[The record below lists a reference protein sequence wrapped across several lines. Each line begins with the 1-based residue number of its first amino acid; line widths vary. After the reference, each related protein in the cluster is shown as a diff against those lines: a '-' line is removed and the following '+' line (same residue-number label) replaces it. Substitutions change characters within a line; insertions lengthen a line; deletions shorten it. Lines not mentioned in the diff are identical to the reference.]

1 MKRKRA
7 IIKLIF
13 SSPFSFFSFL
23 PSFFLPPPSF
33 SLLLLSPSSFFLP
46 PPSFSPLLFS
56 LLLLS
61 PSSFFLPPPF
71 LPPPSFSLLLL
82 SPSSFFLPPPPSS
95 SHRIPKGSRCP
106 VMQMLIERIVL
117 TNESSIDKNFA
128 FYVPRDDNRFK
139 LVPGYGVL
147 KRAPR

>member
-33 SLLLLSPSSFFLP
+33 SLLLLSPSSF
-46 PPSFSPLLFS
+46 
-56 LLLLS
+56 
-61 PSSFFLPPPF
+61 F

>member
-33 SLLLLSPSSFFLP
+33 SLLLLSPSSF
-46 PPSFSPLLFS
+46 
-56 LLLLS
+56 
-61 PSSFFLPPPF
+61 F

-128 FYVPRDDNRFK
+128 FYVPRDDNCFK
-139 LVPGYGVL
+139 LVLVPGYGVL

>member
-13 SSPFSFFSFL
+13 CSPFSFLSSL

-33 SLLLLSPSSFFLP
+33 FLLLP
-46 PPSFSPLLFS
+46 P
-56 LLLLS
+56 
-61 PSSFFLPPPF
+61 
-71 LPPPSFSLLLL
+71 
-82 SPSSFFLPPPPSS
+82 
-95 SHRIPKGSRCP
+95 HRIPKGARCP

-139 LVPGYGVL
+139 FVLVPGYGVL
-147 KRAPR
+147 SSRAPR